1 MSQDIA
7 QIHGT
12 WKTFLRNLQIKE
24 KVFFDIISNYSPSR
38 KQETWKL
45 IKLIWRADKNS
56 LIKTWQTKNIW
67 WSDFW
72 NFKKWRNGE
81 WTWTYFTEKMTLFTI
96 RQLQLT
102 RVCSRNKLKTL
113 SAPFC
118 SKWYGKKSLKRFSSG

>member
-12 WKTFLRNLQIKE
+12 WKTYLRNLQIKE

-45 IKLIWRADKNS
+45 IKLIWRADKNI

-67 WSDFW
+67 W
-72 NFKKWRNGE
+72 
-81 WTWTYFTEKMTLFTI
+81 
-96 RQLQLT
+96 
-102 RVCSRNKLKTL
+102 
-113 SAPFC
+113 
-118 SKWYGKKSLKRFSSG
+118 

>member
-12 WKTFLRNLQIKE
+12 WKTYLRNLQIKE

-67 WSDFW
+67 W
-72 NFKKWRNGE
+72 
-81 WTWTYFTEKMTLFTI
+81 
-96 RQLQLT
+96 
-102 RVCSRNKLKTL
+102 
-113 SAPFC
+113 
-118 SKWYGKKSLKRFSSG
+118 